1 MEKEELIKLLD
12 FLDNTAME
20 IHIKENGQVLVFMHF
35 FNIEDFVKMFDHDY
49 FYEGGVDCVL
59 CPEYIVVDLQD
70 FLENE
75 DLEIIRNRY
84 KEES

>member
-20 IHIKENGQVLVFMHF
+20 IHIEKNGQVLVFMYF
-35 FNIEDFVKMFDHDY
+35 FNIDDFTELFGYNY
-49 FYEGGVDCVL
+49 FCEGGVECTLGED
-59 CPEYIVVDLQD
+59 YIVVDLQD
-70 FLENE
+70 FLEDE